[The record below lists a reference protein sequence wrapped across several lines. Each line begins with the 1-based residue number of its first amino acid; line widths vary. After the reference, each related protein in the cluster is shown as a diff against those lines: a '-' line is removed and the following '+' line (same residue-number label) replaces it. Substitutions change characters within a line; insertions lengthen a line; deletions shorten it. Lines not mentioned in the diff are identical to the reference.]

1 MSLKNLIIKNRI
13 DDNEVKTIV
22 LNMILLSIFEEIY
35 NYLEKESNKELLK
48 NKLRKSNSEVMIR
61 ELIDSH
67 ISMALEEDDYK
78 YIYTLIMAYL
88 RKKDIRKRY
97 NEDDKSRLLIK
108 QNYKCDICH
117 CKINLKDSHVD
128 HIIPFKMVGDELND
142 NYQLLCEQC
151 NFNKS
156 ASLNY
161 YLKTIVKRFVK
172 Q

>member
-1 MSLKNLIIKNRI
+1 MSLENLIVNNKI
-13 DDNEVKTIV
+13 DENEVKTIV
-22 LNMILLSIFEEIY
+22 LNMILLSVFEEIY
-35 NYLEKESNKELLK
+35 NYLEKENNKELLK
-48 NKLRKSNSEVMIR
+48 SKLRKGNSEVIIR
-61 ELIDSH
+61 DLIDSH
-67 ISMALEEDDYK
+67 ISMSLEEEEYK
-78 YIYTLIMAYL
+78 YINMLIIAYL

-97 NEDDKSRLLIK
+97 DEDDKSRLLIK
-108 QNYKCDICH
+108 QNYKCDVCH

-128 HIIPFKMVGDELND
+128 HIIPFKMVGDELSN

-151 NFNKS
+151 NYNKS